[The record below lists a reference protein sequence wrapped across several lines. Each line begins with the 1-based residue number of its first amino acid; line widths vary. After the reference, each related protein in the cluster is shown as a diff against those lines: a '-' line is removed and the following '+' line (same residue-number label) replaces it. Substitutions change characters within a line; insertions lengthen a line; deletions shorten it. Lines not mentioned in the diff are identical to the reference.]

1 MDNLNSAEDHRSMT
15 KENKSILFYI
25 HDPMCSWCW
34 AFRKTWLEIQQQLL
48 GKVPVAYLAGGLAPD
63 SDEPMPVS
71 MQLEIQGYW
80 HKVQQH
86 VPETE
91 FNFDFWTNN
100 QARRSTYA
108 ACRAT
113 IAARRQN
120 AEKEMIVAIQQAYY
134 LHAKNPSDSNVLID
148 LAVELGLDIEL
159 FTERLN
165 HPETQQRLLA
175 EIRFG
180 RHLGAQGFPSLILQH
195 DNTNHFIAIDYN
207 NADAV
212 LQEIAKH
219 SGLSL

>member
-1 MDNLNSAEDHRSMT
+1 MESPNH

-34 AFRKTWLEIQQQLL
+34 GFRKTWLEIQQKLV
-48 GKVPVAYLAGGLAPD
+48 GKIPVAYLAGGLASD
-63 SDEPMPVS
+63 SDEPMSES

-86 VPETE
+86 IPVTA
-91 FNFDFWTNN
+91 FNFEFWTNN
-100 QARRSTYA
+100 QARRSTYI

-120 AEKEMIVAIQQAYY
+120 AEKEMLYAIQQAYY
-134 LHAKNPSDSNVLID
+134 LKAKNPSDSHVLID
-148 LAVELGLDIEL
+148 LAVELGLDVEL

-175 EIRFG
+175 EICYG
-180 RHLGAQGFPSLILQH
+180 QHLGAQGFPSLVFQH
-195 DNTNHFIAIDYN
+195 DKTNHFIAIDYN
-207 NADAV
+207 NADV
-212 LQEIAKH
+212 SLQAIAQY
-219 SGLSL
+219 SGLRL